1 MTLGRHCAF
10 LFGAM
15 VLVLV
20 YLEYGVVVD
29 VDGVVLLVLVLPAV
43 GVTSL
48 ILAIDAVAFC
58 DA

>member
-1 MTLGRHCAF
+1 
-10 LFGAM
+10 M

-48 ILAIDAVAFC
+48 ILAIDGVAFC